1 MSKVL
6 LFNCSPHKSGNTFLA
21 LEEVAAELHKEGIET
36 ETLHIGTKAV
46 RGCIACNSCKKEG
59 ADGCVFDDDVMK
71 VRANERNGVNS
82 DFRVQPK
89 LGVVNNF
96 ARKAATAD
104 GFVIGSPVYY
114 GLPTGQCIA
123 LVQRMFVSAGD
134 VFRFKPVANVAV
146 CRRGGATAAL
156 EAMNMPW
163 MMMNCPVVS
172 SSYWNIVYGHQPGEA
187 QQDAEGMQVMRNLA
201 RNLARLLRGLAAEPA
216 PQLDT
221 QQRTN
226 YRASESK

>member
-21 LEEVAAELHKEGIET
+21 LEEVAAELHKEGVET
-36 ETLHIGTKAV
+36 ETLHIGTRAV

-59 ADGCVFDDDVMK
+59 AEGCVFDDDVM
-71 VRANERNGVNS
+71 NG
-82 DFRVQPK
+82 
-89 LGVVNNF
+89 F
-96 ARKAATAD
+96 ARMAATAD

-134 VFRFKPVANVAV
+134 VFKFKPVANVAV

-172 SSYWNIVYGHQPGEA
+172 SSYWNIVYGYQPGEA
-187 QQDAEGMQVMRNLA
+187 KQDAEGMQVMRNLA

-216 PQLDT
+216 PQLEPP
-221 QQRTN
+221 QRTN
-226 YRASESK
+226 FIR